1 VCAREP
7 EHGLLSERGKI
18 KTMAVTIRIVLMVP
32 HIAYLHRNTHTRY
45 YGKLAISATH
55 KQKRKNKKH
64 HQIPMKLNWKTSERA
79 MSTYNQK
86 HRTKKLIFIK
96 SVRLSRKKPA
106 REQKKVTGEPDQPS
120 LCGRKKTSSNRK
132 ETKSTPNTAVLSRRQ
147 RKPSCQSHHQQQHG
161 EVRLI
166 AS

>member
-1 VCAREP
+1 
-7 EHGLLSERGKI
+7 
-18 KTMAVTIRIVLMVP
+18 MVP

-45 YGKLAISATH
+45 CGKLAISATH

-120 LCGRKKTSSNRK
+120 LCGRKKKHQAIEKKPKAHQIPPSFPADSENRVAKATTNSNTVK
-132 ETKSTPNTAVLSRRQ
+132 
-147 RKPSCQSHHQQQHG
+147 
-161 EVRLI
+161 
-166 AS
+166 